1 MDRAAH
7 HDPYGTCERGRCNHD
22 LARAIGVA
30 ELWGSDG
37 PFAVAHLIAG
47 PMTSRPTL
55 FDDEERPYHS
65 DVIAEQQRWAV

>member
-47 PMTSRPTL
+47 PMTSQPTL